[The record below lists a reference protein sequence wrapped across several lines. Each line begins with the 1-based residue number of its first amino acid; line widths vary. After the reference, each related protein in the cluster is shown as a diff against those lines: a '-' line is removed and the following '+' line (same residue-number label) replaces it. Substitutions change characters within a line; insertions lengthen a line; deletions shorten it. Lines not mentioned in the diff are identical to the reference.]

1 MKTDS
6 YKKIKII
13 RLFYILNIVV
23 FSPVLGM
30 MVESLGF
37 GYWHLS
43 FLISLRIYYI
53 QDIVFLLLTALY
65 IIFLKKDKPPKR
77 EYIIFWV
84 LLVISILG
92 LIFLD
97 ILFAGTMGI

>member
-1 MKTDS
+1 MTDS

-13 RLFYILNIVV
+13 RLLYILNIVV
-23 FSPVLGM
+23 FSPVLSIII
-30 MVESLGF
+30 ESSGLGKKHF
-37 GYWHLS
+37 SL
-43 FLISLRIYYI
+43 LISLRIYYI